1 MIYVFGA
8 IELIGVITILSKTAM
23 TLGYWLLLGFLALD
37 TAMFH
42 LPGANASTMLWL
54 ELFQMCAMMGVV
66 MMMCSG
72 FDIEEAK
79 EVVTTEAER

>member
-1 MIYVFGA
+1 
-8 IELIGVITILSKTAM
+8 
-23 TLGYWLLLGFLALD
+23 
-37 TAMFH
+37 
-42 LPGANASTMLWL
+42 
-54 ELFQMCAMMGVV
+54 MCAMMGVV